1 MSLGSVPRRTVRGPH
16 HGWVLVR
23 YSGTGPDGAA
33 VADVLE
39 VDDVSF
45 TGLDVVAELRELVAQ
60 RTGLADVVLVA
71 VQR

>member
-1 MSLGSVPRRTVRGPH
+1 MLVH
-16 HGWVLVR
+16 HG
-23 YSGTGPDGAA
+23 GTGPDGAP